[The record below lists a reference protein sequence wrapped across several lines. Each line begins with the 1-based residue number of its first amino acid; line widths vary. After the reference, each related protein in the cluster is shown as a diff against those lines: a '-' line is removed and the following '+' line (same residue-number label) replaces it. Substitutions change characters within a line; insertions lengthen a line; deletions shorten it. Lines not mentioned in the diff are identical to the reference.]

1 MLLNLVNTKSVSQCI
16 LAYYNEIRKLENRSI
31 LSDTSYRSTEPKL
44 LNRSTFSNTCIF
56 RFGNCASST
65 ADGPPLRYYKHR
77 LAPFLYPYRYF
88 KRMKKHN
95 QEAYIKALERR
106 LSATEVE
113 KSAPQTQSCSLRN
126 GHSNCRRTTSD
137 QDPKKVWPHRRS
149 EPNRRPTDSSLS
161 PGGYGAVVCIVR
173 FDAIR
178 LVCGYPATAKSEF
191 SG

>member
-31 LSDTSYRSTEPKL
+31 LSDASYRSTELKL
-44 LNRSTFSNTCIF
+44 LSRPTSNGTCIF

-106 LSATEVE
+106 LSATEAE
-113 KSAPQTQSCSLRN
+113 NQHLKLKAEAFETAIQIAEEQLQIKILKKS
-126 GHSNCRRTTSD
+126 
-137 QDPKKVWPHRRS
+137 
-149 EPNRRPTDSSLS
+149 
-161 PGGYGAVVCIVR
+161 GAK
-173 FDAIR
+173 
-178 LVCGYPATAKSEF
+178 PSTN
-191 SG
+191 